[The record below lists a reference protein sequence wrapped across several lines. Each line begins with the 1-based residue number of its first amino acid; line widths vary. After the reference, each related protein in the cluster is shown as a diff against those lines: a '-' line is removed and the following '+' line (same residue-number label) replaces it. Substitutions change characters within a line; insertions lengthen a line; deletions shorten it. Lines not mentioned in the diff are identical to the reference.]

1 MHNVHL
7 FIGMLLASIVFGLSC
22 LDGQEKTVPGPETDE
37 LAAAERIVLPHSDS
51 VICIAFTPD
60 GKTLIS
66 SGGESIRLWDVA
78 SGKEKAA
85 LTRGRS
91 SAKAVA
97 VSPDGKLLAS
107 GNWDA
112 TVRLWDGASG
122 REIATLAGH
131 TGPLLTVAFSPDG
144 SLLASGGRD
153 LKWKKA
159 EVKLWDL
166 RTRAELASLRGVA
179 DPVSR
184 LAFSPDG
191 KTIAVGDIRG
201 RVFLWDVASKKVR
214 RCLKVKGHTSVSEV
228 IWSCDGRR
236 LVSGGNDIRIWD
248 PARGELLATL
258 PVGDD
263 TDDCFGLAITKD
275 GKLLASGSHRGNIRV
290 WDIATG
296 KVKLTLKRAPPNAK
310 PTLKP
315 IRELLKEFENDVYC
329 VALSPDDTLLAA
341 GVGPTV
347 RIWDIKLLLSTNA
360 GAAEKQSK

>member
-1 MHNVHL
+1 MRLYSV
-7 FIGMLLASIVFGLSC
+7 LLASIFVFRSTCAC
-22 LDGQEKTVPGPETDE
+22 LGGEPK
-37 LAAAERIVLPHSDS
+37 ERIVLPHSDS

-66 SGGESIRLWDVA
+66 SGNESIRLWDVA

-107 GNWDA
+107 GNWDT
-112 TVRLWDGASG
+112 TVRLWDSASG
-122 REIATLAGH
+122 AELATLTGH

-153 LKWKKA
+153 EKWEKA

-166 RTRAELASLRGVA
+166 RTRTELASLPGVA

-191 KTIAVGDIRG
+191 KTVAVGDIRG

-214 RCLKVKGHTSVSEV
+214 QCLKGHTSVSGV
-228 IWSCDGRR
+228 IWSRDGRR

-248 PARGELLATL
+248 PATGKLLATL

-263 TDDCFGLAITKD
+263 TDDCFGLAIAKD
-275 GKLLASGSHRGNIRV
+275 GKLLASGSHRGNIKI

-296 KVKLTLKRAPPNAK
+296 KAALTLKQAPPKAK

-315 IRELLKEFENDVYC
+315 IRELSKEVENDVNC

-347 RIWDIKLLLSTNA
+347 RIWDIKTLLS
-360 GAAEKQSK
+360 EKKKSAMPK

>member
-1 MHNVHL
+1 MRRYAL
-7 FIGMLLASIVFGLSC
+7 LLASIFVFRSTCAC
-22 LDGQEKTVPGPETDE
+22 LGGEPK
-37 LAAAERIVLPHSDS
+37 ERMVLPHSDS

-66 SGGESIRLWDVA
+66 SGNESVRLWDVA

-107 GNWDA
+107 GNWDT
-112 TVRLWDGASG
+112 TVRLWDSASG
-122 REIATLAGH
+122 RELATLTGH

-153 LKWKKA
+153 AKWKKA

-166 RTRAELASLRGVA
+166 RTRAELASLPGVA

-191 KTIAVGDIRG
+191 KTVAVGDIRG
-201 RVFLWDVASKKVR
+201 RVLLWDLASKQVR
-214 RCLKVKGHTSVSEV
+214 LCLKGHTSVSKV
-228 IWSCDGRR
+228 SWSYDGRR

-248 PARGELLATL
+248 PARGELFATL

-296 KVKLTLKRAPPNAK
+296 KAILTLKQAPPKAK

-315 IRELLKEFENDVYC
+315 IRELSKEVENDVNC

-347 RIWDIKLLLSTNA
+347 RIWDIKTLLS
-360 GAAEKQSK
+360 EKKKSAMPK

>member
-1 MHNVHL
+1 MRRYAV
-7 FIGMLLASIVFGLSC
+7 LLAWIFVFRSPYAGL
-22 LDGQEKTVPGPETDE
+22 G
-37 LAAAERIVLPHSDS
+37 AEPKERMVLRHSNS

-66 SGGESIRLWDVA
+66 SGDESIRRWDVA

-91 SAKAVA
+91 NAKAVA
-97 VSPDGKLLAS
+97 VSPDGRLLAS
-107 GNWDA
+107 GNWDT
-112 TVRLWDGASG
+112 TVRLWDSASG
-122 REIATLAGH
+122 REIATLTGH

-153 LKWKKA
+153 AKWKKA

-166 RTRAELASLRGVA
+166 RTRTELASLPGVA

-214 RCLKVKGHTSVSEV
+214 VCLKGHTSVSKV

-248 PARGELLATL
+248 PARDELLATL

-263 TDDCFGLAITKD
+263 TDTCFGLAITKD

-296 KVKLTLKRAPPNAK
+296 KAKLTLKHAPPKAK

-315 IRELLKEFENDVYC
+315 IRELLKEIENDVYC

-341 GVGPTV
+341 VVGPTV
-347 RIWDIKLLLSTNA
+347 RIWDIKALLSADA
-360 GAAEKQSK
+360 GVTEKPSK